1 MVKEN
6 VETKKKATLNP
17 FKTVTFGNNTFSGIR
32 QTYGMERAATT
43 VKMGINMSSSIHEK
57 PFKCSNPPKLGYN
70 CTLNKITYKEE
81 GEPKQLIAKKIETPW
96 KESGAVDTMGYTTVV
111 GNKSEFRY
119 LL

>member
-6 VETKKKATLNP
+6 VETKKKATSNP
-17 FKTVTFGNNTFSGIR
+17 FKTVTFGNDTFSGIR

-43 VKMGINMSSSIHEK
+43 VKIHKNMASSIHEK

-70 CTLNKITYKEE
+70 CTLNKVTYKEE
-81 GEPKQLIAKKIETPW
+81 GESKQLISKKIVKPW
-96 KESGAVDTMGYTTVV
+96 KESGAVDTMSYATVV
-111 GNKSEFRY
+111 ENKSEFRY